1 MVKLRHDPANKF
13 LTIAR
18 MKFFPDVFP
27 HNFADIGAER
37 KWVKGVD
44 EIFFAAFVGLVAGC
58 VYRNP

>member
-1 MVKLRHDPANKF
+1 
-13 LTIAR
+13 
-18 MKFFPDVFP
+18 VFP
-27 HNFADIGAER
+27 HNFADTGAER